1 LVDIK
6 REAPKKTKRNVLIA
20 VGVAVVAVLTVSLS
34 RLEARPPSVP
44 ETELVIDSVQRGT
57 MTVQVRAPGTLIP
70 ENIRYVAAVTAG
82 RVEARPLRPG
92 ATVTASTVI
101 LELSN
106 PEVQLQSLEALRQ
119 VTQAEQELVT
129 LRTNLESARLTQAA
143 QIATLKST
151 RLQAIR
157 DAETQDALEKRG
169 LGSTNDIKR
178 ARELAAELDTRLDLE
193 QKRLDLMTNAMDEQ
207 ISKAKANLDRLVAI
221 ARFQDDRVKSMQV
234 TSGLDGVLQSLAL
247 ELGQWVVPGQTLATV
262 AQPGRLKAVLRVPE
276 TQAKDVAIGQK
287 ATIDTRNGIVMG
299 RVIRT
304 DPAAVNGTVTVDV
317 ALEGELPKGA
327 RPDLSVD
334 GTIEIERLDQVLY
347 VTRPAYGQPEST
359 VGLFKLDRDGKTA
372 SRVNVKLGKGSVTT
386 IVVVSG
392 LQPGDKVIVSDMSR
406 YDTFNK
412 VRLQ

>member
-1 LVDIK
+1 MVDIK
-6 REAPKKTKRNVLIA
+6 REPQKKTKRNVLIGGA
-20 VGVAVVAVLTVSLS
+20 VVAVAVLTVSLS

-57 MTVQVRAPGTLIP
+57 MVRQVRAPGTLIP

-92 ATVTASTVI
+92 AIVASGTVI

-106 PEVQLQSLEALRQ
+106 PEVQLQSLEAKRQ

-129 LRTNLESARLTQAA
+129 LRVNLESARLTQASN
-143 QIATLKST
+143 IATLKSL
-151 RLQAIR
+151 RLQAHR

-169 LGSTNDIKR
+169 LGSGNDIKK
-178 ARELAAELDTRLDLE
+178 ARELALEFDTRLDLE

-221 ARFQDDRVKSMQV
+221 ARFQDDRVASMRV
-234 TSGLDGVLQSLAL
+234 PAGLDGVLQALGL

-287 ATIDTRNGIVMG
+287 ASIDTRNGIVSG

-304 DPAAVNGTVTVDV
+304 DPAAVNGTVTIDI

-334 GTIEIERLDQVLY
+334 GTIEIERLNQVLY
-347 VTRPAYGQPEST
+347 VTRPAYGQAEST
-359 VGLFKLDRDGKTA
+359 VGLFKLDRDRKTA
-372 SRVNVKLGKGSVTT
+372 SRVNVKLGRASVTT
-386 IVVVSG
+386 IEVVSG
-392 LQPGDKVIVSDMSR
+392 LLPGDKVIVSDMSR

>member
-1 LVDIK
+1 MVDIK
-6 REAPKKTKRNVLIA
+6 REPPKKTKRNVMIA
-20 VGVAVVAVLTVSLS
+20 IGVAVIAVLTVSLS

-92 ATVTASTVI
+92 ATVGSGTVI

-106 PEVQLQSLEALRQ
+106 PEVQLQALEAQRQ

-129 LRTNLESARLTQAA
+129 LRTNLESARLTQSA
-143 QIATLKST
+143 QIATLKSL

-169 LGSTNDIKR
+169 LGSNNDIKK

-207 ISKAKANLDRLVAI
+207 IGKAKANLERLVAI

-234 TSGLDGVLQSLAL
+234 TAGLDGVLQSLAL

-287 ATIDTRNGIVMG
+287 ATIDTRNGIVTG

>member
-6 REAPKKTKRNVLIA
+6 REPQKKTRRNVLIGI
-20 VGVAVVAVLTVSLS
+20 GVAVIGVLTFYLS

-57 MTVQVRAPGTLIP
+57 MVRQVRAPGTLIP

-92 ATVTASTVI
+92 ATVTSSTVI

-106 PEVQLQSLEALRQ
+106 PEVQLQSLEAKRQ

-129 LRTNLESARLTQAA
+129 LRVNLESARLTQSSN
-143 QIATLKST
+143 IATLKSQ
-151 RLQAIR
+151 RLQALR

-169 LGSTNDIKR
+169 LGSTNDIKK
-178 ARELAAELDTRLDLE
+178 ARELALEFETRLDLE
-193 QKRLDLMTNAMDEQ
+193 QKRLDLMSNAMDEQ
-207 ISKAKANLDRLVAI
+207 IGKAKANLDRLVAI
-221 ARFQDDRVKSMQV
+221 ARFQDERVASMRV
-234 TSGLDGVLQSLAL
+234 SAGLDGVLQAL
-247 ELGQWVVPGQTLATV
+247 GWELGQWVVPGQTLATV

-287 ATIDTRNGIVMG
+287 ASIDTRNGIVNG

-304 DPAAVNGTVTVDV
+304 DPAAVNGTVTVDI
-317 ALEGELPKGA
+317 AIEGELPKGA

-334 GTIEIERLDQVLY
+334 GTIELERLTQVLY
-347 VTRPAYGQPEST
+347 VTRPAYGQAEST
-359 VGLFKLDRDGKTA
+359 VGLFKLERDGKTA
-372 SRVNVKLGKGSVTT
+372 SRVNVKLGRASVTT
-386 IVVVSG
+386 IEVVSG

>member
-1 LVDIK
+1 MVDIK
-6 REAPKKTKRNVLIA
+6 REPPKKTRRNIVI
-20 VGVAVVAVLTVSLS
+20 GVVIGLGGLFSVYLS
-34 RLEARPPSVP
+34 QLEARPPSVT
-44 ETELVIDSVQRGT
+44 ETEQVIDSVQRGT
-57 MTVQVRAPGTLIP
+57 MVRQVRAPGTLIP

-92 ATVTASTVI
+92 ATVERGTVI

-129 LRTNLESARLTQAA
+129 LRTNLESARLTQASN
-143 QIATLKST
+143 IATLKSQ
-151 RLQAIR
+151 RAQAQR
-157 DAETQDALEKRG
+157 DAETQEALEKRG
-169 LGSTNDIKR
+169 LGSSNDIKR
-178 ARELAAELDTRLDLE
+178 AREQATEFETRLDLE

-207 ISKAKANLDRLVAI
+207 IGKAKANLDRLVAI
-221 ARFQDDRVKSMQV
+221 ARFQDDRVRSMRV
-234 TSGLDGVLQSLAL
+234 PAGLDGVLQSLAL

-287 ATIDTRNGIVMG
+287 ASIDTRNGIVMG
-299 RVIRT
+299 QVIRT
-304 DPAAVNGTVTVDV
+304 DPAAVNGTVTIDI

-334 GTIEIERLDQVLY
+334 GTIEIERLNQVLY
-347 VTRPAYGQPEST
+347 VTRPAYGQAEST
-359 VGLFKLDRDGKTA
+359 VGLFKLARDGKTA
-372 SRVNVKLGKGSVTT
+372 SRVNVKLGRASVTT
-386 IVVVSG
+386 IEVVSG